1 VFYFK
6 KAVWRINQ
14 EAVRIMIIG
23 VPREIK
29 SNEYRVALVPAG
41 VRSLVE
47 KGHKV
52 LVERAAGEGSGISD
66 EEYLRAGAVVK
77 GSAKAIFGEAEMIVK
92 VKEPLPEEWVLLNE
106 GQILFTYLHLAPA
119 LELTK
124 ALLEKKVIGIAY
136 ETVQL
141 PDGSLPLLEPM
152 SEIAGKLAVQVG
164 ACYLQRDNGGSGVL
178 LGGVPGV
185 RAGNVVIIG
194 GGTVGINAARVA
206 SGMGASVII
215 LDINIERLRY
225 LTDILGGRLVTLAS
239 NKSNVEAAVAEA
251 DLVVGATLIPGA
263 KAEKLVTR
271 EMLTKMRK
279 GSVLVDVAVDQG
291 GCFETSVPTTHDNP
305 VFTVEGVLHY
315 CVANMPSAV
324 SRSSTFALTNA
335 TFPYV
340 LKLADM
346 GYKEALRTDEALRKG
361 LNVYKG
367 KLVYAPVAK
376 SLGLEYTTLD
386 VL

>member
-1 VFYFK
+1 
-6 KAVWRINQ
+6 
-14 EAVRIMIIG
+14 MIIG

-29 SNEYRVALVPAG
+29 NYEYRVAMVPAG
-41 VRSLVE
+41 VRTLVS
-47 KGHKV
+47 KGHRV
-52 LVERAAGEGSGISD
+52 LLERSAGDGSGISD
-66 EEYLRAGAVVK
+66 EEYQLAGAEIKESVDE
-77 GSAKAIFGEAEMIVK
+77 IFGEAEMVIK
-92 VKEPLPEEWVLLNE
+92 VKEPIHEEWPLLKE

-124 ALLEKKVIGIAY
+124 ALLERKVIGIAY

-152 SEIAGKLAVQVG
+152 SEIAGKLSVQVG
-164 ACYLQRDNGGSGVL
+164 ACYLQRENGGSGVL
-178 LGGVPGV
+178 LGGVPGI
-185 RAGNVVIIG
+185 RPGNVVIIG
-194 GGTVGINAARVA
+194 GGTVGTNAAKVA
-206 SGMGASVII
+206 LGMGASVTI

-225 LTDILGGRLVTLAS
+225 LADILSGRLITIAS
-239 NKSNVEAAVAEA
+239 NKSNIEAVLADA

-263 KAEKLVTR
+263 RAEKLVTR

-291 GCFETSVPTTHDNP
+291 GCCETSVPTNHDKP
-305 VFTVEGVLHY
+305 VFIVDDVLHY
-315 CVANMPSAV
+315 CVANIPSAV

-335 TFPYV
+335 TFPYI

-346 GYKEALRTDEALRKG
+346 GYCEALRTDENLKKG

-376 SLGLEYTTLD
+376 SLGLEYTSLDTL
-386 VL
+386 

>member
-1 VFYFK
+1 
-6 KAVWRINQ
+6 
-14 EAVRIMIIG
+14 MIIG
-23 VPREIK
+23 VPKEIK

-77 GSAKAIFGEAEMIVK
+77 GSAKAIFGEGEMIIK
-92 VKEPLPEEWVLLNE
+92 VKEPLPEEWSLLNE

-119 LELTK
+119 MELTK
-124 ALLEKKVIGIAY
+124 ALIEKKVIGIAY

-206 SGMGASVII
+206 SGMGASVTI

-225 LTDILGGRLVTLAS
+225 LTDILGGRLVT
-239 NKSNVEAAVAEA
+239 
-251 DLVVGATLIPGA
+251 
-263 KAEKLVTR
+263 
-271 EMLTKMRK
+271 
-279 GSVLVDVAVDQG
+279 
-291 GCFETSVPTTHDNP
+291 
-305 VFTVEGVLHY
+305 Y
-315 CVANMPSAV
+315 
-324 SRSSTFALTNA
+324 
-335 TFPYV
+335 
-340 LKLADM
+340 
-346 GYKEALRTDEALRKG
+346 
-361 LNVYKG
+361 
-367 KLVYAPVAK
+367 
-376 SLGLEYTTLD
+376 SL
-386 VL
+386 

>member
-1 VFYFK
+1 
-6 KAVWRINQ
+6 
-14 EAVRIMIIG
+14 MIIG

-41 VRSLVE
+41 VRTLVE

-66 EEYLRAGAVVK
+66 EEYRRVGAVVK
-77 GSAKAIFGEAEMIVK
+77 GSVKAIFGEAEMIVK
-92 VKEPLPEEWVLLNE
+92 VKEPLPEEWVKLNE
-106 GQILFTYLHLAPA
+106 GQILFTYLHLAPS

-124 ALLEKKVIGIAY
+124 ALLEKRVTGIAY

-164 ACYLQRDNGGSGVL
+164 AYYLQRENGGSGVL
-178 LGGVPGV
+178 IGGVPGV

-194 GGTVGINAARVA
+194 GGTVGTNAARVA
-206 SGMGASVII
+206 SGMGARVTI
-215 LDINIERLRY
+215 LDINIARLRY
-225 LTDILGGRLVTLAS
+225 LTDIFSGRLVTIAS
-239 NKSNVEAAVAEA
+239 NKSNIEATVAGA

-271 EMLTKMRK
+271 EMLTRMRK

-291 GCFETSVPTTHDNP
+291 GCFETSVPTTLDNP
-305 VFTVEGVLHY
+305 VFTVDGVIHY

-346 GYKEALRTDEALRKG
+346 GYREALRTDEALRKG

-376 SLGLEYTTLD
+376 SLGLQYTSLEAF
-386 VL
+386 